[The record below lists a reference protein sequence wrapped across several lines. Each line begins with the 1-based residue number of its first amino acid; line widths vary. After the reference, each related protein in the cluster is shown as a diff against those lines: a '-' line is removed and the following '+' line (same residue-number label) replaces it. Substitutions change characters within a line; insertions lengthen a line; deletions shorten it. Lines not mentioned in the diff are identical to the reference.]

1 MIRIT
6 LALIALVGI
15 IIFFGGCTSEP
26 AQGAVEGVVLING
39 QPGTKVRVE
48 FHPDERKGTQGSSSF
63 AETDAEGHFNLVGPV
78 AVGWH
83 KVVVQD
89 MKLAQSETGRGVQ
102 VRFGPEYAKVLT
114 TPLDAEVKPGAQS
127 ITIEVPKK

>member
-1 MIRIT
+1 MRRIT
-6 LALIALVGI
+6 VALAALLLI
-15 IIFFGGCTSEP
+15 GCPSEP
-26 AQGAVEGVVLING
+26 AQGTVEGVVLVNG
-39 QPGTKVRVE
+39 QPGPKIRIE
-48 FHPDERKGTQGSSSF
+48 FHPDERKKTQGAYSF
-63 AETDAEGHFNLVGPV
+63 AETDAEGRFKLVGPV

-89 MKLAQSETGRGVQ
+89 MRLAQSETGRGVP

-114 TPLDAEVKPGAQS
+114 TPLDAEVKPGPQS